1 MRRRHASCLLV
12 FSSSS
17 VFVGATSV
25 PLAGKKLLLSASLD
39 VDCRNRLC
47 KGDSVT
53 RLMAARL
60 FVALGMATFAAPV
73 AVAKTSSVQTADQ
86 ASQAKARKD
95 YLKQQKKQRK
105 NAKKS
110 IKKDQKQWKKQH
122 PKTS

>member
-1 MRRRHASCLLV
+1 
-12 FSSSS
+12 
-17 VFVGATSV
+17 
-25 PLAGKKLLLSASLD
+25 
-39 VDCRNRLC
+39 
-47 KGDSVT
+47 
-53 RLMAARL
+53 MAAVL
-60 FVALGMATFAAPV
+60 FVTLSLATFAAPI
-73 AVAKTSSVQTADQ
+73 AVAKTSSVQTTDQ

>member
-1 MRRRHASCLLV
+1 MRCTGRVL
-12 FSSSS
+12 FSG
-17 VFVGATSV
+17 VFVGAISV
-25 PLAGKKLLLSASLD
+25 PLAGKKILLPATLD

-47 KGDSVT
+47 EGDSVT
-53 RLMAARL
+53 RLMAAVL
-60 FVALGMATFAAPV
+60 FVTLGLATFAAPI

>member
-1 MRRRHASCLLV
+1 M
-12 FSSSS
+12 
-17 VFVGATSV
+17 
-25 PLAGKKLLLSASLD
+25 LLSASLD

-53 RLMAARL
+53 RLMAAVL
-60 FVALGMATFAAPV
+60 FVALGLASFAAPV

-122 PKTS
+122 PKSS